1 MKRFNYKKIFN
12 TFFNEKNTKKTLF
25 ILIPLLI
32 FGVAI
37 AITLSIDLYG
47 TEEVRSVEI
56 DSNDWS
62 EREPGSWHIDKSAE
76 WTGLTTAKVTF
87 DFDSVM
93 KPSEKKYDVIFV
105 LDVSGSM
112 ADKEKLKRV
121 KEDSIELVN
130 YLFSWGENRVAFITF
145 TDTAEIISPFT
156 QNKDELIGLIQGL
169 KEAGSTNYKAGL
181 ELVDTV
187 MKDYEEETGRK
198 LVTLF
203 LTDGFPNIDT
213 PNEVAEYEYL
223 KQKYPY
229 MSINGVQYEMGTD
242 IVEEIKRISD
252 EQFYA
257 DVDNL
262 ENVLFD
268 ASIYPVQYEKLEI
281 VDYVKLDRFYVKSVD
296 DIKVSFGTVELD
308 EPTQKITWN
317 LDGFKTGRDAHM
329 EITLHLTDKFTEDG
343 HPKEGMYPTNE
354 GEDIT
359 HKLPE
364 EPEVETPSKK
374 TPILKA
380 PYLVI
385 YDVNAPSE
393 CNIKDKINE
402 KHYAFETVTKRTDAP
417 DVQCSGYQFK
427 GWELDEKESIN
438 PEDGGYDVKH
448 LNDDMFV
455 MPQHDVTLRGIW
467 TKVDISKSM
476 DGTVYEKLTLYKK
489 MEKLA
494 ESNTDRNSGV
504 LTKNDSSTNNNKIYY
519 YFRQNTTTAA
529 VTDNNVIFAGFC
541 WKIMRTTDTGG
552 VKIIYNGE
560 PNGETCK
567 DVASNNIGTIKYNNV
582 TTTNG
587 MTDSLAYVGYMY
599 NPDTMY
605 SFSTYSD
612 LKGMDSVSGSVM
624 VASSYTEN
632 SSGTYTLVNPEEVSS
647 SSISNYRNY
656 YYCSDMKSTTNC
668 SSIKKIYSTSNTNL
682 MYFRGYR
689 YANSFTYNAQTKTY
703 QLVNPSTI
711 FWFTSSSITDF
722 NNYHYTCF
730 DTSKTCSNSI
740 NYVFGG
746 RSQGNMAAQ
755 AYYIKLENGT
765 KINNVL
771 NSMLYNDDVNKVDSN
786 AKTKVEAWFKDNLT
800 NDGSSDLTKID
811 YQKYIED
818 TIYCNDRSASSD
830 GGFNP
835 NGGSITSSFNFS
847 GGKLSYL
854 RLTCPNTVDS
864 FTVSNEIGNGKLKYP
879 VGLAT
884 LSEIYLSKSAVSSS
898 SHYWTMTPFSYTNSG
913 TSYVGYSSNMGSISS
928 SSYGLRPVI
937 SLVPNIEFTK
947 GDGTEE
953 HPYVIFTEEE

>member
-354 GEDIT
+354 GEEIT

-476 DGTVYEKLTLYKK
+476 DGTVYEKLTLYQQI
-489 MEKLA
+489 A
-494 ESNTDRNSGV
+494 
-504 LTKNDSSTNNNKIYY
+504 NDTNIRATTLNGQKIYY
-519 YFRQNTTTAA
+519 YNSSNANIIR
-529 VTDNNVIFAGFC
+529 DNNVIFADKC
-541 WKIMRTTDTGG
+541 WQIIRTTETEG
-552 VKIIYNGE
+552 VKLIYNGV
-560 PNGETCK
+560 PVSGTCESTGA
-567 DVASNNIGTIKYNNV
+567 DTTIGNSVFNSSALASQ
-582 TTTNG
+582 
-587 MTDSLAYVGYMY
+587 VGYMY
-599 NPDTMY
+599 NANYEYEVGEQKNWNELKYENFGAYVTL
-605 SFSTYSD
+605 SD
-612 LKGMDSVSGSVM
+612 
-624 VASSYTEN
+624 SYEEK
-632 SSGTYTLVNPEEVSS
+632 SDGTYTLTNPIQITKSAWGSGEYTNYISGNNHYMCQDFVSES
-647 SSISNYRNY
+647 
-656 YYCSDMKSTTNC
+656 C
-668 SSIKKIYSTSNTNL
+668 SSIIYTSFINTAQIV
-682 MYFRGYR
+682 YYKGFRYS
-689 YANSFTYNAQTKTY
+689 NDVTYNSVNKTY
-703 QLVNPSTI
+703 KLNNPITAFLDDTKSATLVNTH
-711 FWFTSSSITDF
+711 
-722 NNYHYTCF
+722 HYTCF
-730 DTSKTCSNSI
+730 SKDTSCSTVYYVTEKKNPNTSKGPYYVALSNGDKISNLLGSI
-740 NYVFGG
+740 
-746 RSQGNMAAQ
+746 
-755 AYYIKLENGT
+755 
-765 KINNVL
+765 
-771 NSMLYNDDVNKVDSN
+771 LYNEDVNREDSVVKKKVDTWYEN
-786 AKTKVEAWFKDNLT
+786 NFKDT
-800 NDGSSDLTKID
+800 I
-811 YQKYIED
+811 YEEFIED
-818 TIYCNDRSASSD
+818 TIYCNNRATTNDSGVFNLNKALGTGIYFPGSANSS
-830 GGFNP
+830 
-835 NGGSITSSFNFS
+835 S
-847 GGKLSYL
+847 
-854 RLTCPNTVDS
+854 LTCEKRDS
-864 FTVSNEIGNGKLKYP
+864 FTVGQANGNGKLTYP
-879 VGLAT
+879 IGLITAAEASLSARAIASGIEYWSMSPYSITPLLVPSNAIVTAT
-884 LSEIYLSKSAVSSS
+884 GARNIKSV
-898 SHYWTMTPFSYTNSG
+898 T
-913 TSYVGYSSNMGSISS
+913 TSIGI
-928 SSYGLRPVI
+928 RPVI
-937 SLVPNIEFTK
+937 SIKTDDFDFT
-947 GDGTEE
+947 GTGSKLD
-953 HPYVIFTEEE
+953 PYVIIIGDNE